1 MEFIADLLY
10 GYPSFLGQCYR
21 GLCPNF
27 VKEDLV
33 IVPDAGMA
41 GVSDSVPPEKIESPG
56 SGAPGHLQDVVK
68 CVEIGYLFR
77 TIPVQH
83 SGDTRSLFCE

>member
-1 MEFIADLLY
+1 MRIY
-10 GYPSFLGQCYR
+10 T
-21 GLCPNF
+21 NF

-56 SGAPGHLQDVVK
+56 S
-68 CVEIGYLFR
+68 
-77 TIPVQH
+77 
-83 SGDTRSLFCE
+83 

>member
-21 GLCPNF
+21 GLCSYL

-41 GVSDSVPPEKIESPG
+41 GVSDSIFR
-56 SGAPGHLQDVVK
+56 
-68 CVEIGYLFR
+68 GYYMPYIR
-77 TIPVQH
+77 
-83 SGDTRSLFCE
+83 